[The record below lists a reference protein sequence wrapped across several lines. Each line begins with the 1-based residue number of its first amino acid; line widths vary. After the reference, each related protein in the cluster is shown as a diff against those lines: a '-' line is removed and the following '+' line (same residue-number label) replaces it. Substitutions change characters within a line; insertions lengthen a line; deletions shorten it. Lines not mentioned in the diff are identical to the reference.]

1 MTHTCTLDTPP
12 HTHTHTQFF
21 QDPKYKS
28 FRPDDYHTPLG
39 LANHPQPRG
48 VV

>member
-1 MTHTCTLDTPP
+1 MIGC
-12 HTHTHTQFF
+12 QKFY

-39 LANHPQPRG
+39 LTNNPQPRG